1 MHPALGPYGEK
12 TQEKAGTVTQAE
24 MAKRIGVSG
33 LLVSQRELFPGRIR
47 LSQRTLAALA
57 KVRGVGKWGAKA
69 ALGNVS
75 RQ

>member
-1 MHPALGPYGEK
+1 VHPALGPYGEK

-57 KVRGVGKWGAKA
+57 KVKAMGKREAKKLLA
-69 ALGNVS
+69 E
-75 RQ
+75 